1 MIGLR
6 EEADGVSFEVRV
18 QPRSSKTEICGIQDG
33 TLRVRL
39 TSPPVDGAANRQC
52 IELLSRKM
60 KIPKR
65 AIRIASGASARRK
78 RLKVLGLGV
87 EEMKNILSDLAQG
100 SMPLS

>member
-18 QPRSSKTEICGIQDG
+18 QPRSSKTEICGIHDG
-33 TLRVRL
+33 ALCVRL

-65 AIRIASGASARRK
+65 AVRIASGANARRK
-78 RLKVLGLGV
+78 RLKVLGMSMKEG
-87 EEMKNILSDLAQG
+87 KNILGGVA
-100 SMPLS
+100 

>member
-18 QPRSSKTEICGIQDG
+18 QPRSSKTEISGIQDG
-33 TLRVRL
+33 VLRVRL

-52 IELLSRKM
+52 IELFSRKM

-65 AIRIASGASARRK
+65 AIRIASGAKARRK
-78 RLKVLGLGV
+78 RLKILGLGV
-87 EEMKNILSDLAQG
+87 EEMKNILNGLA
-100 SMPLS
+100 

>member
-18 QPRSSKTEICGIQDG
+18 QPRSSKTEISGIQDG
-33 TLRVRL
+33 VLRVRL

-52 IELLSRKM
+52 IELFSRKT

-65 AIRIASGASARRK
+65 AIRIASGAKARRK
-78 RLKVLGLGV
+78 RLKILGLGV
-87 EEMKNILSDLAQG
+87 EEMKNILSDLA
-100 SMPLS
+100 

>member
-18 QPRSSKTEICGIQDG
+18 QPRSSKTEISGIQNG
-33 TLRVRL
+33 ILRVRL

-65 AIRIASGASARRK
+65 AIRIASGAKARSK
-78 RLKVLGLGV
+78 RLKILGLGV
-87 EEMKNILSDLAQG
+87 EEMRNILNDMA
-100 SMPLS
+100 

>member
-18 QPRSSKTEICGIQDG
+18 QPRSSKTEICGIHDG
-33 TLRVRL
+33 ALRVRL

-65 AIRIASGASARRK
+65 AVRIASGANARRK
-78 RLKVLGLGV
+78 RLRVLGLGI
-87 EEMKNILSDLAQG
+87 EEVRNILGA
-100 SMPLS
+100 MA

>member
-18 QPRSSKTEICGIQDG
+18 QPRSSKTEICGIHDG
-33 TLRVRL
+33 ALRVRL

-65 AIRIASGASARRK
+65 AVRIASGANARRK
-78 RLKVLGLGV
+78 RLRVLGLDI
-87 EEMKNILSDLAQG
+87 EEVRNILGGVA
-100 SMPLS
+100 

>member
-18 QPRSSKTEICGIQDG
+18 QPRSSKTEISGIQDG
-33 TLRVRL
+33 ILRVRL

-65 AIRIASGASARRK
+65 AIRIASGAGARRK
-78 RLKVLGLGV
+78 RLKILGLGV
-87 EEMKNILSDLAQG
+87 EEMKNILSDLA
-100 SMPLS
+100 

>member
-18 QPRSSKTEICGIQDG
+18 QPRSSKTEISGIQDG
-33 TLRVRL
+33 ILRVRL

-65 AIRIASGASARRK
+65 AIRIASGAKARRK
-78 RLKVLGLGV
+78 RLKILGLGA
-87 EEMKNILSDLAQG
+87 EEMKNILNGLA
-100 SMPLS
+100 

>member
-18 QPRSSKTEICGIQDG
+18 QPRSSKTEISGIQDG
-33 TLRVRL
+33 ILRVRL
-39 TSPPVDGAANRQC
+39 TMPPVDGAANKQC

-78 RLKVLGLGV
+78 RLKISGLGI
-87 EEMKNILSDLAQG
+87 EEVKHILSA
-100 SMPLS
+100 MA

>member
-18 QPRSSKTEICGIQDG
+18 QPRSSRTEISGVQDG
-33 TLRVRL
+33 ALRVRL
-39 TSPPVDGAANRQC
+39 TAPPVDGAANRQC
-52 IELLSRKM
+52 VELLSRKM

-78 RLKVLGLGV
+78 RLKVLGMSMKEV
-87 EEMKNILSDLAQG
+87 KNILSGMA
-100 SMPLS
+100 

>member
-18 QPRSSKTEICGIQDG
+18 QPRSSKTEICGIHDG
-33 TLRVRL
+33 ALRVRL
-39 TSPPVDGAANRQC
+39 KSPPVDGAANRQC

-65 AIRIASGASARRK
+65 AVRIASGANARRK
-78 RLKVLGLGV
+78 RLKVLGMS
-87 EEMKNILSDLAQG
+87 MKEVRNILGGVA
-100 SMPLS
+100 

>member
-18 QPRSSKTEICGIQDG
+18 QPRSSKTEISGIQDG
-33 TLRVRL
+33 ILRVRL

-65 AIRIASGASARRK
+65 AIRIASGEKARRK
-78 RLKVLGLGV
+78 RLKILGLGV
-87 EEMKNILSDLAQG
+87 EEMKNILNGLA
-100 SMPLS
+100 

>member
-1 MIGLR
+1 MNSLR

-18 QPRSSKTEICGIQDG
+18 QPRSSKTEISGIQDG
-33 TLRVRL
+33 ILRVRL

-65 AIRIASGASARRK
+65 AIRIASGAGARRK
-78 RLKVLGLGV
+78 RLKILGLGV
-87 EEMKNILSDLAQG
+87 EEMKNILGGLA
-100 SMPLS
+100 

>member
-18 QPRSSKTEICGIQDG
+18 QPRSSKTEISGIQDG
-33 TLRVRL
+33 VLRVRL

-52 IELLSRKM
+52 IELFSRKM

-65 AIRIASGASARRK
+65 AIRIASGAKARRK
-78 RLKVLGLGV
+78 RLKILGLGV
-87 EEMKNILSDLAQG
+87 EEIKNILSDLA
-100 SMPLS
+100 